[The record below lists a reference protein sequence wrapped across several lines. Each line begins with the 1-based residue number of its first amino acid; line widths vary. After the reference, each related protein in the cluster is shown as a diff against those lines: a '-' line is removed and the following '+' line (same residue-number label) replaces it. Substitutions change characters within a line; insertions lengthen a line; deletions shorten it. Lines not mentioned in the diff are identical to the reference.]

1 MLESGF
7 CIGCFFFCNPPQKKI
22 SLAICFFC
30 VCIIFLSLVL
40 TGARACGCPP
50 LSLSLSAVLRRLFA
64 IATVPPKTRPTLPPP
79 LMSSV
84 EPLPGAS
91 GPERTAA
98 ARTRAQPPGRT
109 AAVCRSLFGPID
121 HDELRREMSRRLR
134 ECGDRD
140 RRRWNFDF
148 QTETPLEG
156 EFEWESSSARES
168 PGFYRET
175 VQGRGK
181 GRPPAPQAVCPPQ
194 AAAGETPGRLHS
206 QENNQENRS
215 VNVHPSGRANKHS
228 ASRRPGTGT
237 ANNNNNTHITGQ
249 GRRHNTHRLSVCV
262 SAPLSLSVCRHTH
275 CLSLSV
281 CVSAPLSLSGCLSLP
296 LRLSVCC
303 VSVCVCLFVPL
314 AVCLCVPLAVPLA
327 VCLAVCV
334 SLWLAVCAS
343 GCLCVW
349 LSVRLAVWLC
359 VWLSGCAS
367 GCLAVRLAVWLC
379 VWLSGC
385 ASGCLAVCPSGW
397 LAVSVRPSGW
407 LAVSVPLW

>member
-303 VSVCVCLFVPL
+303 VSVC
-314 AVCLCVPLAVPLA
+314 
-327 VCLAVCV
+327 
-334 SLWLAVCAS
+334 
-343 GCLCVW
+343 
-349 LSVRLAVWLC
+349 LSRIC
-359 VWLSGCAS
+359 TYHCHF
-367 GCLAVRLAVWLC
+367 
-379 VWLSGC
+379 
-385 ASGCLAVCPSGW
+385 
-397 LAVSVRPSGW
+397 
-407 LAVSVPLW
+407 